1 MIMFIKKKKSLIDE
15 QTQLL
20 EENARLK
27 SELAQKAVETKDFMD
42 KLQEELLTTIDQHEK
57 VNGQHG
63 EMANLVAMIK
73 AHFEKASS
81 QVEDSSEKAK
91 EMRDKGT
98 KLIQAAEI
106 MGVRGQEGQTIVSN
120 MENLIE
126 KLGQEMQQNLEAI
139 KMVGQRSKEI
149 DEIVF
154 MIKGIAEQTNL
165 LALNASIEAARAGE
179 YGKGFSVVAE
189 EVRKLAEETASSSQ
203 GIMELTQS
211 FQKDIEAAVTNSNEL
226 FSLVQSGM
234 NLGKQTT
241 SKISE
246 IEEIIK
252 EVHDQV
258 QSVQSLIRDQNGS
271 CNNALNEMRNT
282 GVIFDEV
289 NQLITNHIEAAEIV
303 DRKLENGVSQ
313 LKDREVENL
322 H

>member
-1 MIMFIKKKKSLIDE
+1 MFIKKKKSLIDE

>member
-1 MIMFIKKKKSLIDE
+1 MFNKKKKSLIDE